1 MEIACSQPIRDE
13 TNLKLFNLESNIMDN
28 IVMFFKRTME
38 LWSQILFI

>member
-13 TNLKLFNLESNIMDN
+13 TNLKLLNLESNIMDN
-28 IVMFFKRTME
+28 IVMFSKRTME